1 MATNIIMPAL
11 EMAQETGVLVAW
23 LKREGEA
30 VTKGEAL
37 ITVETDKVTVE
48 IEATAS
54 GILGSILVHEGGE
67 VPVGQTVGWILA
79 PGESVPSAAPADAPM
94 ARSASTGS
102 ILAGNRPAPA
112 QVPAV
117 GADTRVETPPR
128 YEASPLARN
137 IAQENGIDLGSLKP
151 SGKRIEKSDVIA
163 AIRAREL
170 VSGIILASPKARRLA
185 SEQGLDLASI
195 QGSGP
200 QGAVLA
206 QDVIAGEMADGHQPA
221 DVGIE
226 THQREPG
233 PAGSANSSKESIST
247 VWKVMADRM
256 SASWA
261 SVPHFY
267 LTREVQASGLIE
279 WRKRVA
285 PVIEKRAGVKPTYTD
300 LLVKVIGFT
309 LKDHPRLNSAWA
321 NGEIQRNWEVN
332 VGIATALD
340 DGLIVPVIRAADSA
354 SIGEI
359 ATQRK
364 DLIDRAQNKKLKPN
378 DIANGTFTLS
388 NLGMYNVDAFNA
400 IINTPQ
406 AAILAVGRIAE
417 RVIALN
423 GQAVVRPMLVLT
435 LSCDHRVVDGARGAK
450 FLDDLAH
457 LIEDPWGL
465 LT

>member
-1 MATNIIMPAL
+1 
-11 EMAQETGVLVAW
+11 
-23 LKREGEA
+23 
-30 VTKGEAL
+30 
-37 ITVETDKVTVE
+37 
-48 IEATAS
+48 
-54 GILGSILVHEGGE
+54 
-67 VPVGQTVGWILA
+67 
-79 PGESVPSAAPADAPM
+79 
-94 ARSASTGS
+94 
-102 ILAGNRPAPA
+102 
-112 QVPAV
+112 
-117 GADTRVETPPR
+117 
-128 YEASPLARN
+128 
-137 IAQENGIDLGSLKP
+137 
-151 SGKRIEKSDVIA
+151 
-163 AIRAREL
+163 
-170 VSGIILASPKARRLA
+170 
-185 SEQGLDLASI
+185 
-195 QGSGP
+195 
-200 QGAVLA
+200 
-206 QDVIAGEMADGHQPA
+206 
-221 DVGIE
+221 
-226 THQREPG
+226 
-233 PAGSANSSKESIST
+233 
-247 VWKVMADRM
+247 MADRM
-256 SASWA
+256 SASWT

-285 PVIEKRAGVKPTYTD
+285 PVIEKRTGIKPTYTD

-321 NGEIQRNWEVN
+321 DGEIQRNWEVN

-354 SIGEI
+354 TIGEI

-364 DLIDRAQNKKLKPN
+364 DLIERAQNKKLKPN

-388 NLGMYNVDAFNA
+388 NLGMYNMDAFNA
-400 IINTPQ
+400 IVNTPQ

-450 FLDDLAH
+450 FLDDLAN